1 MKVVFSGT
9 LLRFVDYSKEVD
21 VEATT
26 LPECIEQLVLKFPG
40 LGPVL
45 LDGRSQ
51 VRETHQLFLNGE
63 QLERAPTAA
72 HPAQLGE
79 RDTLFIMTAIA
90 GG

>member
-21 VEATT
+21 VAATT
-26 LPECIEQLVLKFPG
+26 LPECIEQLVVKFPG
-40 LGPVL
+40 LRPVL
-45 LDGRSQ
+45 LDGKSQ
-51 VRETHQLFLNGE
+51 VRKTHQLFLNGE
-63 QLERAPTAA
+63 QLERTPAAAYPAP
-72 HPAQLGE
+72 LGE

>member
-21 VEATT
+21 VEASTV
-26 LPECIEQLVLKFPG
+26 PECIDQLILKFPG
-40 LGPVL
+40 LRPVL
-45 LDGRSQ
+45 LDGQSQ

-63 QLERAPTAA
+63 QLERRPTA
-72 HPAQLGE
+72 PPPGSLGE

>member
-21 VEATT
+21 VDASTV
-26 LPECIEQLVLKFPG
+26 PECIDQLIRKFPD
-40 LGPVL
+40 LRPVL
-45 LDGRSQ
+45 LDGKSQ

-63 QLERAPTAA
+63 QLARTPTAY
-72 HPAQLGE
+72 PDSLGE